1 VKKFLF
7 GVAIILLSLT
17 QAYAD
22 RSIASATVNGL
33 NSVTVGGGT
42 NITVGINVTTTGSGA
57 NARWRSTRW
66 NLSDG
71 SSGCV
76 DHGNYNSSGNHF
88 ENFNLAAPS
97 AMGTYDLTLR
107 AYRDNDCSQGQSSA
121 YTLNDAITVNSVGS
135 FSGTNYKNFTQ
146 LFNENLKG
154 DVTIFGNTILGE
166 ENVECTSGYWDEQCF
181 FWICRD
187 VWVCTNYSET
197 ATCPANNANNAN
209 TQTIFW
215 DVDND
220 NTTFNSS
227 SSELNIANDATI
239 KKAYLY
245 WQGLATSDEIE
256 EASSIKLKAP
266 SGSYVSLQAQPQNI
280 NWSQYGSHYPYQAS
294 VEVTEYMNGSGTYTV
309 ADLTTRQEQFS
320 GLGTYGAWSIVVVY
334 ENEDD
339 TMKNISIYDGYQAID
354 ESNEQSITLS
364 GFLTPTSGVVNSRF
378 LVFAGEGD
386 VDIAGDYIEMDGTKL
401 RKNAQDNGNNAFN
414 ASITQNGSYVTSR
427 TPSCQNNMGIDIHT
441 YNVGTNG
448 QGIIGNNQSSTTIK
462 LGSSQDMYFPS
473 VFAFSTELYIPD
485 VCYEEKI
492 TINGEVPTQILAT
505 DILDMEVYIT
515 NKNFEPAKGVS
526 IKRVFSDENEYER
539 NSTKYEDENL
549 TDASGDDIAY
559 YLDDD
564 DTLVINLGTG
574 ASASSGGDIYKDQN
588 ETFSYSFSPSSDGNI
603 TSAYLVSY
611 RDDSGVGEIEQ
622 FNDVPIGKCSDRSVT
637 ETIIPVEPSGNA
649 RIVENGKSW
658 DYLGG
663 GLFTKIVGVQTHYD
677 LLFATDEN
685 GNTLTS
691 GEIEKVELVDMLS
704 GDVVETILG
713 PTEIDEKYDFSYTFT
728 QAYKKVQFKI
738 TLENGEIPAYSNDFT
753 VRPAVLQ
760 GTISDVW
767 AGVEKDIEE
776 GSVFANA
783 TGYDHTLNLTHITDV
798 AFDASKICVSDSIDE
813 MVESFALNFIDGD
826 SVAGSVA
833 TFKDVGDF
841 NLTVND
847 ELWSRFSND
856 YSEQHCIQGSASN
869 TPDGEGKVG
878 CAIQG
883 QIEVTVAPYKLKVD
897 NATFT
902 SSKGDDWLYMSPSF
916 DNNVTVSATVQAL
929 NENNATTQNFS
940 NECYAKDVALNFIFD
955 TNGGEALNVDINASS
970 ISGDLNQTNFTLD
983 AINSAVTATQTMFAN
998 GEAIVSYS
1006 FKVDKKVNPQNP
1018 VEVTLDEVQVATTD
1032 VAFVE
1037 EDFVLPSDSNN
1048 TATFYYARLNPKDL
1062 TTSKKEDSTFADIE
1076 VYSTQSIGGFNQT
1089 SLNWYKF
1096 TDDGVS
1102 EILQIKEDTV
1112 FDNNISFADGRVQI
1126 AIDRDDLSNDTALI
1140 HLDIPQY
1147 LWYSKE
1153 GNAYSFDNDCTTNPC
1168 IYYQYISSEGDSG
1181 VVSGRFKG
1189 SRVDIDK
1196 SDINAS
1202 VPKGVKIFR

>member
-7 GVAIILLSLT
+7 VALIVFFTLT

-22 RSIASATVNGL
+22 RTITSATVNGL
-33 NSVTVGGGT
+33 NTVTVGGGT
-42 NITVGINVTTTGSGA
+42 NITVGINVTTTGNDS

-71 SSGCV
+71 SDGCI
-76 DHGNYNSSGNHF
+76 DHGNYNSSGNHY
-88 ENFNLAAPS
+88 ENFNVTAPS
-97 AMGTYDLTLR
+97 NMGTYDLTLR
-107 AYRDNDCSQGQSSA
+107 AYRDNGCSQGQSPV
-121 YTLNDAITVNSVGS
+121 YTLSDAVTVNSVGS

-166 ENVECTSGYWDEQCF
+166 NEYICTRYILGFCINGYY
-181 FWICRD
+181 
-187 VWVCTNYSET
+187 TNS

-209 TQTIFW
+209 IQTIFW

-220 NTTFNSS
+220 NGTFNSS
-227 SSELNIANDATI
+227 SSELNIANGATI

-256 EASSIKLKAP
+256 DASTIKLKAP
-266 SGSYVSLQAQPQNI
+266 SGSYISLQAQPQNI

-294 VEVTEYMNGSGTYTV
+294 VEVTEYMNGSGIYTV

-354 ESNEQSITLS
+354 ETNEQSITLS
-364 GFLTPTSGVVNSRF
+364 GFLTPTSGIVNSRF
-378 LVFAGEGD
+378 IVFAGEGD

-414 ASITQNGSYVTSR
+414 ASITQNGNYVTDR

-462 LGSSQDMYFPS
+462 LVSSQDMYFPS

-526 IKRVFSDENEYER
+526 IKRVFSDENEYDR
-539 NSTKYEDENL
+539 NSTTKYEDGSFVSK

-559 YLDDD
+559 YLDDE

-574 ASASSGGDIYKDQN
+574 ASAGSGGDVSKDQN
-588 ETFSYSFSPSSDGNI
+588 ETFAYSFSPSSDGNI

-611 RDDSGVGEIEQ
+611 RDDSGVGEVEQ
-622 FNDVPIGKCSDRSVT
+622 FNDIPIGKCSDRSIT

-658 DYLGG
+658 DYLDG
-663 GLFTKIVGVQTHYD
+663 GLFTKIVGMQTHYD

-713 PTEIDEKYDFSYTFT
+713 ATEIDEKYDFSYTFT

-738 TLENGEIPAYSNDFT
+738 TLENDEVPAYSNDFT
-753 VRPAVLQ
+753 VRPAALQ
-760 GTISDVW
+760 GTIGDVW
-767 AGVEKDIEE
+767 AGVEKNIEE
-776 GSVFANA
+776 GSIFANA
-783 TGYDHTLNLTHITDV
+783 TGYDQTLDLTHITDV
-798 AFDASKICVSDSIDE
+798 TFDASKICVNDSKNE
-813 MVESFALNFIDGD
+813 MVESFDLNFTDGD

-841 NLTVND
+841 NITVND
-847 ELWSRFSND
+847 ESWARSSND
-856 YSEQHCIQGSASN
+856 YSQQHCIQGSASN

-883 QIEVTVAPYKLKVD
+883 QIEVTVAPYKLKVV

-902 SSKGDDWLYMSPSF
+902 SSKGIDWLYMSPSF
-916 DNNVTVSATVQAL
+916 DNDVTVGATVQAL
-929 NENNATTQNFS
+929 NESEAITQNFS
-940 NECYAKDVALNFIFD
+940 NECYAKDVALNFDYSFD
-955 TNGGEALNVDINASS
+955 ANGGEALAVDINASS
-970 ISGDLNQTNFTLD
+970 ISGDLNATNFTLD
-983 AINSAVTATQTMFAN
+983 AIDRVVTATQTMFGN
-998 GEAIVSYS
+998 GEANVSYS

-1018 VEVTLDEVQVATTD
+1018 VEVTLDEVQVATTN
-1032 VAFVE
+1032 VAFTE
-1037 EDFVLPSDSNN
+1037 EDFVLPSDGNN

-1062 TTSKKEDSTFADIE
+1062 TTSKKTDTTSVDIE
-1076 VYSTQSIGGFNQT
+1076 VYSTQSIDGLHQT

-1102 EILQIKEDTV
+1102 EIVQIKEDTV
-1112 FDNNISFADGRVQI
+1112 FDNNISFSGGRAQI
-1126 AIDRDDLSNDTALI
+1126 SIDRDDLSNDTALI

-1153 GNAYSFDNDCTTNPC
+1153 GNAYSFNNDCATNPC
-1168 IYYQYISSEGDSG
+1168 IYYQYLSSDGDSG
-1181 VVSGRFKG
+1181 VVSGTFKG
-1189 SRVDIDK
+1189 SRVDK

-1202 VPKGVKIFR
+1202 QPKGVKIFR